1 MSCVSQARVLF
12 YVCFCPGLNI
22 VFLFAL
28 CKLSCFSFS
37 DWLQWELSRPLN
49 LHFSFGFSLQNVF
62 FLENGWGERT
72 MGIGGSCH
80 EILI

>member
-37 DWLQWELSRPLN
+37 DWLQWELSRPLH
-49 LHFSFGFSLQNVF
+49 LHFSLGFYSKMFSSLKM
-62 FLENGWGERT
+62 GERI
-72 MGIGGSCH
+72 MGIGF
-80 EILI
+80 